1 MLFQRIH
8 QVLISENSGKNIS
21 EAMNDLSPPVF
32 FKEKDN
38 FIKQTRL
45 WNMEKAERALRII
58 NEAENE
64 IKESPDLGTLI
75 INNIVLRLSAA
86 ANR

>member
-1 MLFQRIH
+1 
-8 QVLISENSGKNIS
+8 
-21 EAMNDLSPPVF
+21 MNDLRPPVF

-38 FIKQTRL
+38 FIKQTKL

-64 IKESPDLGTLI
+64 IKESPDLGKLI